1 MIDNINTNE
10 DLKGVYHM
18 TIKKQLNTYEK
29 GVLNCINIYVWNSDL
44 RSSQLCIYESR
55 G

>member
-18 TIKKQLNTYEK
+18 TIKKQLNTYEIAMIDNTNTNEDLK
-29 GVLNCINIYVWNSDL
+29 GVYHMTIKKQIIY
-44 RSSQLCIYESR
+44 I
-55 G
+55 